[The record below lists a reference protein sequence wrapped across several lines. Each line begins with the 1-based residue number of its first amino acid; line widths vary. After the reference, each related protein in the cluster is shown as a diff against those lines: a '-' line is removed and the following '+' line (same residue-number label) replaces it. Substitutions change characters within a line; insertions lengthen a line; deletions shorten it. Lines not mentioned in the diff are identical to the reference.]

1 MATVHIGKKIK
12 EVLGQS
18 RFTVTEFASKIN
30 KTRTVVYDIF
40 KRHTMDTG
48 LLMKIGRVLDHDFL
62 SYLLPDTFKEEKTIY
77 QKKKDA
83 ELFAEMEEY
92 KKRISELEKKNVLLE
107 KYVRL
112 LEEKKAKKTR
122 KKPNA

>member
-1 MATVHIGKKIK
+1 MASVHIGKKIK

-18 RFTVTEFASKIN
+18 RFTVTEFAAKIN

-48 LLMKIGRVLDHDFL
+48 LLMKIGKVLDHDFL
-62 SYLLPDTFKEEKTIY
+62 GYLLPDTFREEKTLY

-83 ELFAEMEEY
+83 ELFAELEDC
-92 KKRISELEKKNVLLE
+92 KKRIAELEKRNVLLE
-107 KYVRL
+107 KYVKL
-112 LEEKKAKKTR
+112 LEEKKPKKSR